1 MDDEYV
7 FMKDPPKRNTN
18 NYWYKDSDGN
28 WYLAAINLTKEQQ
41 KSPTSIS
48 G

>member
-28 WYLAAINLTKEQQ
+28 WYLAAINLNNNNNY
-41 KSPTSIS
+41 
-48 G
+48 GVV